1 MGKTL
6 TGKIVLIFVILIVVI
21 TIAFTTVSCHEI
33 QNSVT
38 NQMKNDGTTLVMFL
52 KSQIQK
58 NHITSL
64 EELQKIFAEIKQG
77 SDNSIEYISFS
88 DHNYQIIASDNFIST
103 EDSGTDA
110 ISSAT
115 SQGSVSEVVTD
126 KVTRGDIIDTA
137 SGDKVYNISTDFNL
151 SEQLTGALNIGLS
164 LNTMESQIQKSVYDT
179 IWVALTIM
187 ALTIVAGAIFAGRII
202 RPIKQMSGDMK
213 NLADGDFTF
222 SFEHKRKDEIGQMS
236 MVLNSMRENLREM
249 MSGIQKNSSQVSRNS
264 EQLTAVIDESSQVAY
279 EISKASEELAT
290 GATELSI
297 NASEGLER
305 LNHLAKEIDIL
316 YNGAG
321 SMKSVIEETK
331 NANRTGMDS
340 LRELQK
346 AIMDNSKVSEQAREQ
361 VKELSSK
368 SATIVEIT
376 SVIKAIAEQT
386 NLLALNASIESARAG
401 EQGRGFA
408 VVAEEIRKLSEQTKK
423 SIIGIEEVVT
433 EVSNAVSKTH
443 DFIEQGSEVMNK
455 TTEISLESGRAFE
468 TIEQSVANIIQQIQE
483 LIDGVAKVNLDKD
496 EVVNAI
502 ESISAITEQSTAS
515 TEEISSSL
523 EQQLDNMSTIS
534 KSANELK
541 KNASELACLA
551 GQFRL

>member
-408 VVAEEIRKLSEQTKK
+408 VVAEEIRKLSEQTKH

>member
-21 TIAFTTVSCHEI
+21 TIAFTAVSCHEI

-151 SEQLTGALNIGLS
+151 TEQLTGALNIGLS

-187 ALTIVAGAIFAGRII
+187 VLTIVAGAIFAGRII

-249 MSGIQKNSSQVSRNS
+249 MSGIQKNSSQVSQNS